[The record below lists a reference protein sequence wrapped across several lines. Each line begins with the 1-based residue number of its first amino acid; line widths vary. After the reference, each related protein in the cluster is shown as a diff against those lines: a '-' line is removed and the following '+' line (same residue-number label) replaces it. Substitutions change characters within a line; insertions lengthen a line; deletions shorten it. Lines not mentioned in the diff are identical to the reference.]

1 MVATLVHPSGP
12 LRSLFTIWWEVVPGF
27 DVPLLTRACTL
38 VSFSENCPQVT
49 GASFRECLE
58 VVLKFCT
65 QFQTLCVCVC
75 MHVCIRVYMWVY
87 VCMCAYMCGSGWVCM
102 CIVCKCFC
110 VCVWGVYVCMCV
122 HMCLD
127 VGVCMCVC
135 M

>member
-65 QFQTLCVCVC
+65 QFQTLCVCVYACVYTCIYVGVC
-75 MHVCIRVYMWVY
+75 MHVCIYVWEWV
-87 VCMCAYMCGSGWVCM
+87 
-102 CIVCKCFC
+102 
-110 VCVWGVYVCMCV
+110 GVYVYCV
-122 HMCLD
+122 
-127 VGVCMCVC
+127 
-135 M
+135 